1 VRLRRRYWQAET
13 GVPPDS
19 VNVCPLI
26 VHVTEHEDPCSE
38 IVHDAPCAEP
48 PQLHVLDETPPAS
61 CTTLQQA
68 GALELELLEHAAMS
82 EAMAAT
88 TAK

>member
-1 VRLRRRYWQAET
+1 LTVHVIEH
-13 GVPPDS
+13 VDPDS
-19 VNVCPLI
+19 L
-26 VHVTEHEDPCSE
+26 

-61 CTTLQQA
+61 WTTLQH
-68 GALELELLEHAAMS
+68 GGPLEPLELLEHATIS
-82 EAMAAT
+82 EAMAAM